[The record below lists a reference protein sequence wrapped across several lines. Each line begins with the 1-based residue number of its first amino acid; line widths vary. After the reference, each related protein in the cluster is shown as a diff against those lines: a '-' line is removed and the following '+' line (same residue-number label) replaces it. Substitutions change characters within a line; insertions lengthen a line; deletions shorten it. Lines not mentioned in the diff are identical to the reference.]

1 MSEKD
6 KNTEN
11 NEEFLH
17 ADKKPLNKNTY
28 LQDIIA
34 GKESNYE
41 ITLINENL
49 LCIKVSTVKSVNI
62 NCSVKDSTSA
72 SGKSGDLNTNNILIH
87 SKPDNSIQ
95 DIEIYIALGELEIKK
110 KVIEKPEV
118 KPGQLIPNPEVAFLI
133 EKPKKLE
140 PIIRSSELI
149 LDEKLGRKNPWNISR
164 EIYKRNMIRGIIGS
178 LIITFILVLTFY
190 GMASKKETDIEE
202 TPRLLVLQD
211 INEPKPPENLHDPV
225 KPPEEDKKD
234 LSDEIK
240 KKVNISKN
248 SNPIKPVKR
257 KETNPIDTA
266 RLNTERRKL
275 DSIEMALNRKRYLE
289 DSVKQVTEN
298 NNTNID
304 TNKTFGSGDKSSYS
318 SEALG
323 IICDYPKDWK
333 MITQTQFTV
342 GSLIFQDTIENS
354 VTFFITS
361 GKSQHYDKFRDKLE
375 PANKFDMGDEKY
387 EAYKVELP
395 GTENENVLL
404 IYYFKFNKMDFTCMA
419 DVKLKYYNDDLKAK
433 LDKTVRSI
441 RISKPN

>member
-1 MSEKD
+1 MSDKD

-11 NEEFLH
+11 NEEFL
-17 ADKKPLNKNTY
+17 APDKKPVNENTI
-28 LQDIIA
+28 LQNVVS
-34 GKESNYE
+34 GKQSNYE

-49 LCIKVSTVKSVNI
+49 LLIKVSSIKSVNI
-62 NCSVKDSTSA
+62 NCSIKDSSA
-72 SGKSGDLNTNNILIH
+72 ASENSGDLKTNNILIH

-95 DIEIYIALGELEIKK
+95 DIEIYITLGELEIKK
-110 KVIEKPEV
+110 KEIEKPDL
-118 KPGQLIPNPEVAFLI
+118 KRGQLIPNPEVAFLI
-133 EKPKKLE
+133 EKPGKLE
-140 PIIRSSELI
+140 PIIRSPEMI
-149 LDEKLGRKNPWNISR
+149 LEEKLGRKNPYHISR
-164 EIYKRNMIRGIIGS
+164 EIYKKNMTRGIIAS
-178 LIITFILVLTFY
+178 LIITFILVFTFY
-190 GMASKKETDIEE
+190 GMASKTETDIEE

-211 INEPKPPENLHDPV
+211 INEPKPPVSNVHDPV
-225 KPPEEDKKD
+225 KPPEEDKKNI
-234 LSDEIK
+234 SDEIK

-266 RLNTERRKL
+266 LLNTEKRKL
-275 DSIEMALNRKRYLE
+275 DSIEMAINRKKYLE
-289 DSVKQVTEN
+289 DSVKQLTEN
-298 NNTNID
+298 NTKED

-318 SEALG
+318 SDALG

-342 GSLIFQDTIENS
+342 GSLIFQDTIDNS

-375 PANKFDMGDEKY
+375 PANKFDMGDDKY

-395 GTENENVLL
+395 GTEKENVLL

-419 DVKLKYYNDDLKAK
+419 DVKLNFYNDDLKAK

-441 RISKPN
+441 RITKTN

>member
-6 KNTEN
+6 INTEN
-11 NEEFLH
+11 NEEFL
-17 ADKKPLNKNTY
+17 APDKKPVNENTI
-28 LQDIIA
+28 LQNLA
-34 GKESNYE
+34 SGKQSNYE

-49 LCIKVSTVKSVNI
+49 LLIKVSSIKSVNI
-62 NCSVKDSTSA
+62 NCSVKDSSA
-72 SGKSGDLNTNNILIH
+72 ASENSGDLKTNNILIH

-95 DIEIYIALGELEIKK
+95 DIEIYITLGELEIKK
-110 KVIEKPEV
+110 KEIEKPVV

-133 EKPKKLE
+133 EKPIKLE
-140 PIIRSSELI
+140 PIIRSPEMI
-149 LDEKLGRKNPWNISR
+149 LEEKLGRKNPYHLFR
-164 EIYKRNMIRGIIGS
+164 EIYKKNMTRGIIAS
-178 LIITFILVLTFY
+178 LVITFLLVLIFY
-190 GMASKKETDIEE
+190 GMASKTETDIEE

-211 INEPKPPENLHDPV
+211 INEPKPPVNNVHDPV
-225 KPPEEDKKD
+225 KPIEEDKKNI
-234 LSDEIK
+234 SDEIK

-248 SNPIKPVKR
+248 INPVKTVKR
-257 KETNPIDTA
+257 TNPIDTA
-266 RLNTERRKL
+266 RLNTEKRRL
-275 DSIEMALNRKRYLE
+275 DSVEMAMNRKKYLE
-289 DSVKQVTEN
+289 DSVKQITEN
-298 NNTNID
+298 NNTKED

-318 SEALG
+318 SDALG

-342 GSLIFQDTIENS
+342 GSLIFQDTIDNS

-395 GTENENVLL
+395 GTEKENVLL

-419 DVKLKYYNDDLKAK
+419 DVKLNFYNDDLKAK

-441 RISKPN
+441 RITKTN